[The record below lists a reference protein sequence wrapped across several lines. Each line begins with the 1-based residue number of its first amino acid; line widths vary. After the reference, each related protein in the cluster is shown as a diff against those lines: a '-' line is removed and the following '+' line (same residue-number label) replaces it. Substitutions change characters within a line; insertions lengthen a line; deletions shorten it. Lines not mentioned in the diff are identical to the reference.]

1 MSTNYR
7 EYSNEDLKDMIVRLY
22 RARYI
27 TDDEAEKFDSALFK
41 RHHGKPFTNPDEKA
55 EAQRENAR
63 NYYSRKK
70 LLKLFKKLEEDNC
83 YRLVYH
89 YKSLENLRD

>member
-7 EYSNEDLKDMIVRLY
+7 EYSNEDLKEMIVRLY
-22 RARYI
+22 RSRYI
-27 TDDEAEKFDSALFK
+27 TDAEAEKFDSALFK
-41 RHHGKPFTNPDEKA
+41 RHHGKPFTNPDDKV

-63 NYYSRKK
+63 NYYLRKK
-70 LLKLFKKLEEDNC
+70 LLKLFKKLEEDNR

-89 YKSLENLRD
+89 